1 MKVYWSKNYGAEE
14 KKEIGFPTLDET
26 DIQTIHEAFQF
37 LMKKYVIGAKNKK
50 TTFLSIEQLHKNQ
63 LRISQGRENEIKYG
77 EGGEKKRRGSIVD
90 SRRGSV
96 QKLGGGIDSRRGS
109 VQKLTLPKSP
119 SAGAKP
125 IDSRYECI
133 FSK

>member
-26 DIQTIHEAFQF
+26 DIQTIHEAYQF

-50 TTFLSIEQLHKNQ
+50 TTFLSVEQIRKSQ
-63 LRISQGRENEIKYG
+63 LRISQGRANEVKFG
-77 EGGEKKRRGSIVD
+77 DGEKKRRGSMVD

-109 VQKLTLPKSP
+109 VQKLTLPKGP

-125 IDSRYECI
+125 LDSRYVCI